1 MRYNEFIKLK
11 YSHKW
16 SKKLI
21 KEWTELTKLT
31 GGVSIV
37 VERVKLADS
46 GIAIEGEFALPP
58 LAQLEADDQIFVM
71 AFISA
76 HGSLKDMERMFGIS
90 YPTVKN
96 RLDKLSRKLKMVEFS
111 APPDIEPEKED
122 VLGMLERGEISAE
135 EAIKRLA

>member
-1 MRYNEFIKLK
+1 MAR
-11 YSHKW
+11 
-16 SKKLI
+16 
-21 KEWTELTKLT
+21 EWTELTKLT
-31 GGVSIV
+31 GGASIV

-58 LAQLEADDQIFVM
+58 LAQLEADDQVFVM
-71 AFISA
+71 AFVSA

-96 RLDKLSRKLKMVEFS
+96 RLDKLAGKLKMVEFNL
-111 APPDIEPEKED
+111 PPTEEPEKED
-122 VLGMLERGEISAE
+122 VLGKLERGEITAE

>member
-1 MRYNEFIKLK
+1 M
-11 YSHKW
+11 
-16 SKKLI
+16 I

-31 GGVSIV
+31 GGASIV
-37 VERVKLADS
+37 VERVKIAES

-58 LAQLEADDQIFVM
+58 LAQLEADDQVFVM
-71 AFISA
+71 AFVSA

-96 RLDKLSRKLKMVEFS
+96 RLDKLAGKLKMVEFS
-111 APPDIEPEKED
+111 PSPAEKPEKED
-122 VLGMLERGEISAE
+122 VLAMLERGEISAE

>member
-1 MRYNEFIKLK
+1 M
-11 YSHKW
+11 
-16 SKKLI
+16 I

-31 GGVSIV
+31 GGAAIV

-58 LAQLEADDQIFVM
+58 LAQLEAEDQVFIM
-71 AFISA
+71 AFVGA
-76 HGSLKDMERMFGIS
+76 HGSLKDMERLFGIS

-96 RLDKLSRKLKMVEFS
+96 RLDKLAGRLNMVEIG
-111 APPDIEPEKED
+111 PPTAGEATRED
-122 VLGMLERGEISAE
+122 VLSMLERGEITAD

>member
-1 MRYNEFIKLK
+1 M
-11 YSHKW
+11 
-16 SKKLI
+16 I

-31 GGVSIV
+31 GGSSII
-37 VERVKLADS
+37 VERVKMAES

-58 LAQLEADDQIFVM
+58 LAQLEADDQVFVM
-71 AFISA
+71 AFVSA

-96 RLDKLSRKLKMVEFS
+96 RLDKLAGKLKMVEFNL
-111 APPDIEPEKED
+111 PPSEEPEKED
-122 VLGMLERGEISAE
+122 VIGKLERGEITAE

>member
-1 MRYNEFIKLK
+1 MIRD
-11 YSHKW
+11 
-16 SKKLI
+16 
-21 KEWTELTKLT
+21 WTELTRLT
-31 GGVSIV
+31 GGAAII

-58 LAQLEADDQIFVM
+58 LAQLEADDQVFVM
-71 AFISA
+71 AFVSV

-96 RLDKLSRKLKMVEFS
+96 RLDKLAGKLKMVEFNLP
-111 APPDIEPEKED
+111 AAAEPEKND
-122 VLGMLERGEISAE
+122 VIGKLERGEITAE

>member
-1 MRYNEFIKLK
+1 M
-11 YSHKW
+11 
-16 SKKLI
+16 I

-31 GGVSIV
+31 GGASLV

-58 LAQLEADDQIFVM
+58 LAQLEADDQVFVM
-71 AFISA
+71 AFVSA

-96 RLDKLSRKLKMVEFS
+96 RLDKLTGKLKMVEFS
-111 APPDIEPEKED
+111 SPPAVGPEKED

>member
-1 MRYNEFIKLK
+1 M
-11 YSHKW
+11 
-16 SKKLI
+16 I

-31 GGVSIV
+31 GGAMLV

-46 GIAIEGEFALPP
+46 GIAVEGEFALPP
-58 LAQLEADDQIFVM
+58 LAQLEADDQVFVM

-96 RLDKLSRKLKMVEFS
+96 RLDKLAGKLKMVEFS
-111 APPDIEPEKED
+111 TPAAIVPEKED
-122 VLGMLERGEISAE
+122 VLGMLERGEISAD

>member
-1 MRYNEFIKLK
+1 MVR
-11 YSHKW
+11 
-16 SKKLI
+16 
-21 KEWTELTKLT
+21 EWTELTKIT
-31 GGVSIV
+31 GGASIV

-58 LAQLEADDQIFVM
+58 LAQLESDDQVFVM
-71 AFISA
+71 AFVSA

-96 RLDKLSRKLKMVEFS
+96 RLDKLAGKLKMVEFS
-111 APPDIEPEKED
+111 PPPVAEPEKED
-122 VLGMLERGEISAE
+122 VLGQLERGEITAE